1 MAISKDKKESMV
13 AEYEA
18 LVKQSQA
25 IIISKYGGMTMP
37 QLDKVR
43 ISVRASK
50 GEFHVTKNTLLLKV
64 LKESGYDVPEKWLTG
79 QTGVAF
85 AFSDPT
91 GTAKVVGD
99 LSKEFEPFKTIGGV
113 MSGKAI
119 EPAKVAALA
128 AMPPIETIRAQII
141 GAISGPASNLVGVLN
156 AAVGS
161 LMYALQ
167 ARVDKDSAE
176 VPV

>member
-1 MAISKDKKESMV
+1 MV
-13 AEYEA
+13 AEYQE
-18 LVKQSQA
+18 LVKKSQA

-43 ISVRASK
+43 TTVRASK

-64 LKESGYDVPEKWLTG
+64 LSESGYKVPETWLKG

-85 AFSDPT
+85 AFADPS

-113 MSGKAI
+113 LSGVVI

-156 AAVGS
+156 SAVGS

-167 ARVDKDSAE
+167 ARVDKEQAA
-176 VPV
+176 PAA

>member
-1 MAISKDKKESMV
+1 MV

-18 LVKQSQA
+18 LVKKSQA

-43 ISVRASK
+43 TNVRASK
-50 GEFHVTKNTLLLKV
+50 GEFHVTKNTLLIKV
-64 LKESGYDVPEKWLTG
+64 LKESGYVIPEQWLKG

-85 AFSDPT
+85 AFADPS

-113 MSGKAI
+113 LSGEAI

-128 AMPPIETIRAQII
+128 AMPPIETLRAQII
-141 GAISGPASNLVGVLN
+141 GTISGPATNIVGVIN
-156 AAVGS
+156 SAVGS

-167 ARVDKDSAE
+167 ARVDKENAAAAA
-176 VPV
+176 